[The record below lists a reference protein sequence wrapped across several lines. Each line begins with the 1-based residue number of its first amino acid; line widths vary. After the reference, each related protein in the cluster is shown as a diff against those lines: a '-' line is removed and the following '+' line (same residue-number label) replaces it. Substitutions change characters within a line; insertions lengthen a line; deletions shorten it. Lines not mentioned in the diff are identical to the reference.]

1 MNWIKFLKSESFDY
15 IGSKKICMKNNHAI
29 AIAHLILL
37 PLFCSKPTKS
47 SNTQNTNVWSPG
59 IKAMS
64 DLSSMMLYLL
74 LAKFYPSTSDTPISP
89 PLSGNS
95 TCMIFTKS
103 NNKIKASSSKTRSF
117 VKANNKTLSLSGEKL
132 PKKSV
137 ANAGN
142 KSMTGSTPKTKS
154 TKTFWKALRNHSR
167 LKSIIL
173 HFFMKGPFNSW
184 KTWTIPTLRNNN
196 A

>member
-1 MNWIKFLKSESFDY
+1 
-15 IGSKKICMKNNHAI
+15 
-29 AIAHLILL
+29 
-37 PLFCSKPTKS
+37 
-47 SNTQNTNVWSPG
+47 
-59 IKAMS
+59 MS

-95 TCMIFTKS
+95 TCMISTKS
-103 NNKIKASSSKTRSF
+103 NNKIKALSSKTRSF

-142 KSMTGSTPKTKS
+142 KSMTESMPKTKS
-154 TKTFWKALRNHSR
+154 TKTFSKASRNHSR
-167 LKSIIL
+167 LKSTIP
-173 HFFMKGPFNSW
+173 HSFMKGPYNS
-184 KTWTIPTLRNNN
+184 
-196 A
+196 